1 MVRLFA
7 LTVAIWLVFA
17 NSGFGSQM
25 AAGDDKKMT
34 PPHGTVRA
42 WIIGLSSG
50 QTCGALL
57 APQGA
62 VIGLDRCAIG
72 QALSRVRGWRRTDVA
87 ISLGDADGAEVLVF
101 RRVDDTL
108 YRARDAAEE
117 LELRLMIAV
126 PAR

>member
-1 MVRLFA
+1 
-7 LTVAIWLVFA
+7 
-17 NSGFGSQM
+17 M
-25 AAGDDKKMT
+25 AAADDKGMT
-34 PPHGTVRA
+34 PPQGTVRA
-42 WIIGLSSG
+42 WIIGVSSG

-72 QALSRVRGWRRTDVA
+72 EALARVRAWRRTDDA
-87 ISLGDADGAEVLVF
+87 ISLADADGAEVLLF
-101 RRVDDTL
+101 RRVDDNL
-108 YRARDAAEE
+108 YRACDAAEE

>member
-1 MVRLFA
+1 MLRLLA
-7 LTVAIWLVFA
+7 MTVAIWLVFA
-17 NSGFGSQM
+17 GSGFGSRM
-25 AAGDDKKMT
+25 AAADDKGMT
-34 PPHGTVRA
+34 PPQGTVRA
-42 WIIGLSSG
+42 WIIGVSSG
-50 QTCGALL
+50 QTCGTLL

-72 QALSRVRGWRRTDVA
+72 EALARVRAWRRTDDA
-87 ISLGDADGAEVLVF
+87 ISLADADGAEVLLF
-101 RRVDDTL
+101 RRVDDNL